1 MRRAVC
7 PGSFDPIHNGH
18 LEVIARAAGLF
29 DEVIVAVS
37 TNYAKKYRFS
47 LEERIDMAKE
57 TLASL
62 RGIVVEPVGEGLL
75 AEYCRQ
81 RGVSAI
87 VKGLRSSSDF
97 DYELPMATMNRQLSG
112 VETVFLPAESALPAP
127 VLHPHQRGVRPGR
140 GRLGLCSPVRAE
152 TAGSGRAGP
161 EPRAQSVSLSG
172 TRRPAAGCAA
182 RIQGRL
188 WCEPQACPGLSP
200 SGSSG

>member
-29 DEVIVAVS
+29 DEVIVAIS

-47 LEERIDMAKE
+47 LDERLEMARE

-62 RGIVVEPVGEGLL
+62 KGIVVEPVGEGLL

-112 VETVFLPAESALPAP
+112 VETVFLPAEAHYIHLSSTLIKEVAGLGGNVAEYVPRSVLRRLLAGEPSAN
-127 VLHPHQRGVRPGR
+127 QQ
-140 GRLGLCSPVRAE
+140 
-152 TAGSGRAGP
+152 
-161 EPRAQSVSLSG
+161 PR
-172 TRRPAAGCAA
+172 R
-182 RIQGRL
+182 
-188 WCEPQACPGLSP
+188 
-200 SGSSG
+200 

>member
-18 LEVIARAAGLF
+18 LEVIARASGLF

-47 LEERIDMAKE
+47 LDERIDMARE

-62 RGIVVEPVGEGLL
+62 QGIVVEPVGEGLL
-75 AEYCRQ
+75 ADYCRQ

-97 DYELPMATMNRQLSG
+97 DYELPMATMNRQLTG
-112 VETVFLPAESALPAP
+112 VETVFLPAEAHYLHLSSTLIKEVFTLGGNVSDFVPRSVLKRLHAGEP
-127 VLHPHQRGVRPGR
+127 VQDPGR
-140 GRLGLCSPVRAE
+140 KG
-152 TAGSGRAGP
+152 
-161 EPRAQSVSLSG
+161 
-172 TRRPAAGCAA
+172 
-182 RIQGRL
+182 
-188 WCEPQACPGLSP
+188 
-200 SGSSG
+200 

>member
-37 TNYAKKYRFS
+37 TNPAKNYRFALADR
-47 LEERIDMAKE
+47 LEMARE

-62 RGIVVEPVGEGLL
+62 KGIVVEPVGEGLL
-75 AEYCRQ
+75 ADYCRQ

-112 VETVFLPAESALPAP
+112 VETVFLPAEAHYIHLSSTLIKEVA
-127 VLHPHQRGVRPGR
+127 G
-140 GRLGLCSPVRAE
+140 LG
-152 TAGSGRAGP
+152 GSVS
-161 EPRAQSVSLSG
+161 EYIPRAVQRRMLTGESP
-172 TRRPAAGCAA
+172 TDRPAAG
-182 RIQGRL
+182 
-188 WCEPQACPGLSP
+188 
-200 SGSSG
+200 

>member
-18 LEVIARAAGLF
+18 LEVIARASGLF

-47 LEERIDMAKE
+47 LNERIEMARE

-62 RGIVVEPVGEGLL
+62 QGIVVEPVGEGLL
-75 AEYCRQ
+75 ADYCRQ

-97 DYELPMATMNRQLSG
+97 DYELPMATMNRQLTG
-112 VETVFLPAESALPAP
+112 VETVFLPAEAHYLHLSSTLIKEVFTLGGNVSEFVPRSVLKRLHAGAP
-127 VLHPHQRGVRPGR
+127 DQDPGR
-140 GRLGLCSPVRAE
+140 KG
-152 TAGSGRAGP
+152 
-161 EPRAQSVSLSG
+161 
-172 TRRPAAGCAA
+172 
-182 RIQGRL
+182 
-188 WCEPQACPGLSP
+188 
-200 SGSSG
+200 

>member
-29 DEVIVAVS
+29 DEVIVAIS
-37 TNYAKKYRFS
+37 TNYAKKYMFS
-47 LEERIDMAKE
+47 LEERLEMARE
-57 TLASL
+57 TLAL
-62 RGIVVEPVGEGLL
+62 LKGIVVEPVGEGLL

-112 VETVFLPAESALPAP
+112 VETVFLPAEASYVHLSSTLIKE
-127 VLHPHQRGVRPGR
+127 VSS
-140 GRLGLCSPVRAE
+140 LG
-152 TAGSGRAGP
+152 G
-161 EPRAQSVSLSG
+161 SVSDYVPRSVHRRMVSG
-172 TRRPAAGCAA
+172 
-182 RIQGRL
+182 
-188 WCEPQACPGLSP
+188 EPSADQQPKR
-200 SGSSG
+200 

>member
-29 DEVIVAVS
+29 DEVIVAIS
-37 TNYAKKYRFS
+37 TNYAKKYRFT
-47 LEERIDMAKE
+47 LDERLDMARE

-62 RGIVVEPVGEGLL
+62 KGIVVEPVGDGLL

-112 VETVFLPAESALPAP
+112 VETVFLPAEANYIHLSSTLIKEVA
-127 VLHPHQRGVRPGR
+127 G
-140 GRLGLCSPVRAE
+140 LG
-152 TAGSGRAGP
+152 G
-161 EPRAQSVSLSG
+161 SVSDYVPRSVQ
-172 TRRPAAGCAA
+172 RRMLPGESAADQQPK
-182 RIQGRL
+182 R
-188 WCEPQACPGLSP
+188 
-200 SGSSG
+200 

>member
-18 LEVIARAAGLF
+18 LEVIARAASLF

-37 TNYAKKYRFS
+37 TNYAKKYRFP

-112 VETVFLPAESALPAP
+112 VETVFLPAEAHY
-127 VLHPHQRGVRPGR
+127 LHLSSTLIKEVAT
-140 GRLGLCSPVRAE
+140 LG
-152 TAGSGRAGP
+152 G
-161 EPRAQSVSLSG
+161 SVSEYVPRSVLK
-172 TRRPAAGCAA
+172 RLLAGGA
-182 RIQGRL
+182 
-188 WCEPQACPGLSP
+188 P
-200 SGSSG
+200 

>member
-37 TNYAKKYRFS
+37 TNYAKKYRFG
-47 LEERIDMAKE
+47 LEERLDMARE

-81 RGVSAI
+81 RGANAI

-97 DYELPMATMNRQLSG
+97 DYELPMATMNRQLTG
-112 VETVFLPAESALPAP
+112 VETVFIPAEGHYLHLSSTLIKEVFTLGGDVSDFVPKS
-127 VLHPHQRGVRPGR
+127 VLK
-140 GRLGLCSPVRAE
+140 RLGSGEPVQDQ
-152 TAGSGRAGP
+152 
-161 EPRAQSVSLSG
+161 PRRG
-172 TRRPAAGCAA
+172 
-182 RIQGRL
+182 
-188 WCEPQACPGLSP
+188 
-200 SGSSG
+200 

>member
-18 LEVIARAAGLF
+18 LEVIARAASLF

-37 TNYAKKYRFS
+37 TNYAKKYRFP
-47 LEERIDMAKE
+47 LEERIEMARE

-112 VETVFLPAESALPAP
+112 VETVFLPAEAHY
-127 VLHPHQRGVRPGR
+127 LHLSSTLIKEVAS
-140 GRLGLCSPVRAE
+140 LG
-152 TAGSGRAGP
+152 G
-161 EPRAQSVSLSG
+161 SVSEYVPRSVLK
-172 TRRPAAGCAA
+172 RLLAGGA
-182 RIQGRL
+182 
-188 WCEPQACPGLSP
+188 P
-200 SGSSG
+200 SAGQPSRG

>member
-18 LEVIARAAGLF
+18 LEVIARAASLF

-37 TNYAKKYRFS
+37 TNPGKKYMFTLGER
-47 LEERIDMAKE
+47 LEMARE

-62 RGIVVEPVGEGLL
+62 KGIVVEPVGDGLL

-112 VETVFLPAESALPAP
+112 VETVFLPAEAHYIHLSSTLIKEVAGLGGGISDYVPRSVHRRMLAGGSADDQQP
-127 VLHPHQRGVRPGR
+127 RG
-140 GRLGLCSPVRAE
+140 
-152 TAGSGRAGP
+152 
-161 EPRAQSVSLSG
+161 
-172 TRRPAAGCAA
+172 
-182 RIQGRL
+182 
-188 WCEPQACPGLSP
+188 
-200 SGSSG
+200 

>member
-47 LEERIDMAKE
+47 LEDRMEMARE

-62 RGIVVEPVGEGLL
+62 RGIIVEPMGEGLL
-75 AEYCRQ
+75 AEYCRR

-112 VETVFLPAESALPAP
+112 VETVFLPAEAHYVHLSSTLIKEINALGGDISDFVPKSVLRRLLAGEPPAE
-127 VLHPHQRGVRPGR
+127 V
-140 GRLGLCSPVRAE
+140 
-152 TAGSGRAGP
+152 
-161 EPRAQSVSLSG
+161 PRNG
-172 TRRPAAGCAA
+172 
-182 RIQGRL
+182 
-188 WCEPQACPGLSP
+188 
-200 SGSSG
+200 

>member
-18 LEVIARAAGLF
+18 LEVIARAASLF

-37 TNYAKKYRFS
+37 TNYAKKYRFG
-47 LEERIDMAKE
+47 LEERLDMARE

-81 RGVSAI
+81 RGASAI

-97 DYELPMATMNRQLSG
+97 DYELPMATMNRQLTG
-112 VETVFLPAESALPAP
+112 VETVFIPAEGHYLHLSSTLIKEVFTLGGDVSEFVPKS
-127 VLHPHQRGVRPGR
+127 VLKRLRTGEPGQDPSRRG
-140 GRLGLCSPVRAE
+140 
-152 TAGSGRAGP
+152 
-161 EPRAQSVSLSG
+161 
-172 TRRPAAGCAA
+172 
-182 RIQGRL
+182 
-188 WCEPQACPGLSP
+188 
-200 SGSSG
+200 

>member
-18 LEVIARAAGLF
+18 LEVIARAASLF

-37 TNYAKKYRFS
+37 TNYAKKYRFP
-47 LEERIDMAKE
+47 LEDRIAMAKE

-112 VETVFLPAESALPAP
+112 VETVFLPAEAHYLHLSSTLIKEVASLGGNVSEYVPRSVLKRLLAGGAP
-127 VLHPHQRGVRPGR
+127 
-140 GRLGLCSPVRAE
+140 
-152 TAGSGRAGP
+152 
-161 EPRAQSVSLSG
+161 
-172 TRRPAAGCAA
+172 
-182 RIQGRL
+182 
-188 WCEPQACPGLSP
+188 
-200 SGSSG
+200 

>member
-37 TNYAKKYRFS
+37 TNYAKKYMFS
-47 LEERIDMAKE
+47 LGDRIEMARE

-62 RGIVVEPVGEGLL
+62 KGIVVEPVGDGLL

-112 VETVFLPAESALPAP
+112 VETVFLPAEAHY
-127 VLHPHQRGVRPGR
+127 LHLSSTLIKEVAG
-140 GRLGLCSPVRAE
+140 LG
-152 TAGSGRAGP
+152 G
-161 EPRAQSVSLSG
+161 SVSDYVPRSVQKRML
-172 TRRPAAGCAA
+172 AG
-182 RIQGRL
+182 
-188 WCEPQACPGLSP
+188 
-200 SGSSG
+200 GSAPEQPHRG

>member
-18 LEVIARAAGLF
+18 LEVIARASGLF

-47 LEERIDMAKE
+47 LDDRIDMARE

-62 RGIVVEPVGEGLL
+62 QGIVVEPVGEGLL

-81 RGVSAI
+81 RGVDAI

-97 DYELPMATMNRQLSG
+97 DYELPMATMNRQLTG
-112 VETVFLPAESALPAP
+112 VETVFLPAEGHYLHLSSTLIKEVFTLGGNVSEFVPRSVLKRLHTGEP
-127 VLHPHQRGVRPGR
+127 VQD
-140 GRLGLCSPVRAE
+140 RARK
-152 TAGSGRAGP
+152 G
-161 EPRAQSVSLSG
+161 
-172 TRRPAAGCAA
+172 
-182 RIQGRL
+182 
-188 WCEPQACPGLSP
+188 
-200 SGSSG
+200 

>member
-37 TNYAKKYRFS
+37 TNPAKDYRFS
-47 LEERIDMAKE
+47 LADRLDMARE

-62 RGIVVEPVGEGLL
+62 KGIVVEPVGEGLL
-75 AEYCRQ
+75 ADYCRQ

-112 VETVFLPAESALPAP
+112 VETVFLPAEAHYIHLSSTLIKEVA
-127 VLHPHQRGVRPGR
+127 G
-140 GRLGLCSPVRAE
+140 LG
-152 TAGSGRAGP
+152 G
-161 EPRAQSVSLSG
+161 SVSDYIPRSVQRRMLTG
-172 TRRPAAGCAA
+172 EPPADRPAKG
-182 RIQGRL
+182 
-188 WCEPQACPGLSP
+188 
-200 SGSSG
+200 

>member
-29 DEVIVAVS
+29 DEVIVAIS
-37 TNYAKKYRFS
+37 TNYAKKYMFS
-47 LEERIDMAKE
+47 LEERLEMARE

-62 RGIVVEPVGEGLL
+62 KGIVVEPVGDGLL

-112 VETVFLPAESALPAP
+112 VETVFLPAEASYVHLSSTLIKEVAS
-127 VLHPHQRGVRPGR
+127 
-140 GRLGLCSPVRAE
+140 LG
-152 TAGSGRAGP
+152 G
-161 EPRAQSVSLSG
+161 SVSDYVPRSVH
-172 TRRPAAGCAA
+172 RRMVAG
-182 RIQGRL
+182 
-188 WCEPQACPGLSP
+188 EPSP
-200 SGSSG
+200 DQQPRR

>member
-18 LEVIARAAGLF
+18 LEIIARAAGLF

-37 TNYAKKYRFS
+37 TNQAKKYRFTLAER
-47 LEERIDMAKE
+47 LEMARE

-62 RGIVVEPVGEGLL
+62 KGIVVEPVGEGLL

-112 VETVFLPAESALPAP
+112 VETVFLPAEAHY
-127 VLHPHQRGVRPGR
+127 LHLSSTLIKEVAGLGGNVSEYVPRSVQRRMVAGES
-140 GRLGLCSPVRAE
+140 SPNQQPK
-152 TAGSGRAGP
+152 G
-161 EPRAQSVSLSG
+161 
-172 TRRPAAGCAA
+172 
-182 RIQGRL
+182 
-188 WCEPQACPGLSP
+188 
-200 SGSSG
+200 

>member
-47 LEERIDMAKE
+47 LGDRLDMARE

-62 RGIVVEPVGEGLL
+62 KGIVVEPVGEGLL

-112 VETVFLPAESALPAP
+112 VETVFLPAEAHY
-127 VLHPHQRGVRPGR
+127 LHLSSTLIKEVAG
-140 GRLGLCSPVRAE
+140 LG
-152 TAGSGRAGP
+152 G
-161 EPRAQSVSLSG
+161 SVSDYVPRSVQKRLLAGESPPDQLP
-172 TRRPAAGCAA
+172 RR
-182 RIQGRL
+182 
-188 WCEPQACPGLSP
+188 
-200 SGSSG
+200 

>member
-37 TNYAKKYRFS
+37 TNHAKKYRFS
-47 LEERIDMAKE
+47 LEDRLDMARE

-62 RGIVVEPVGEGLL
+62 KGIVVEPVGEGLL

-112 VETVFLPAESALPAP
+112 VETVFLPAEAHYLHLSSTLIKEVAGLGGNVSDYVPRSVQKRLLAGGSAPD
-127 VLHPHQRGVRPGR
+127 QRPR
-140 GRLGLCSPVRAE
+140 G
-152 TAGSGRAGP
+152 
-161 EPRAQSVSLSG
+161 
-172 TRRPAAGCAA
+172 
-182 RIQGRL
+182 
-188 WCEPQACPGLSP
+188 
-200 SGSSG
+200 

>member
-37 TNYAKKYRFS
+37 TNYAKKYMFS
-47 LEERIDMAKE
+47 LGDRIDMARE

-62 RGIVVEPVGEGLL
+62 KGIVVEPVGDGLL

-112 VETVFLPAESALPAP
+112 VETVFLPAEAHYLHLSSTLIKEVAGLGGNVSDYVPRSVQKRMLAGGSAPDQP
-127 VLHPHQRGVRPGR
+127 NRG
-140 GRLGLCSPVRAE
+140 
-152 TAGSGRAGP
+152 
-161 EPRAQSVSLSG
+161 
-172 TRRPAAGCAA
+172 
-182 RIQGRL
+182 
-188 WCEPQACPGLSP
+188 
-200 SGSSG
+200 